1 MRLNDTWYCGGEIE
15 FEYDATK
22 QIKFLLIQE
31 RLTRVYEKVRP
42 VAIYLKLLTTNRF
55 MLKGTLNPEREI
67 NDIGDEETENSEGFK
82 GRHLAPLL
90 VWSFKI

>member
-1 MRLNDTWYCGGEIE
+1 M
-15 FEYDATK
+15 A
-22 QIKFLLIQE
+22 
-31 RLTRVYEKVRP
+31 V
-42 VAIYLKLLTTNRF
+42 YLKLLTTNRF

-90 VWSFKI
+90 VWSFKILV

>member
-1 MRLNDTWYCGGEIE
+1 MIHDIMVGKLSSITMRPSKTNKIPPNPGKINQSLW
-15 FEYDATK
+15 K
-22 QIKFLLIQE
+22 S
-31 RLTRVYEKVRP
+31 RP

-82 GRHLAPLL
+82 GRHLAPL
-90 VWSFKI
+90 